1 MIVRGPRP
9 SDNFAQIS
17 NAALADQ
24 RLSFRARG
32 VLAYLLSRPVGWT
45 ATSDGLSK
53 QAKEGRDAVRTALN
67 ELLDAGYL
75 IRVKRHDER
84 GQWVTDVH
92 VTDSPATENQAS
104 ANQSSADQALSTKK
118 ETQEELPTTS
128 SSTGVDGAI
137 QVRPDVS
144 HLEFEQFWVTYPRKV
159 GKQAAKRAYLQA
171 RRRGIMHT
179 TILDAAQRYRDD
191 PNREQQFTAH
201 PTTWLNHGRWD
212 DDPLP
217 ARRSQRT
224 SANDAVAQTLALA
237 GRLGQQ
243 SITGAG
249 PWGQIGARS

>member
-17 NAALADQ
+17 NVALADE

-45 ATSDGLSK
+45 ATSEGLSK

-104 ANQSSADQALSTKK
+104 ANQSSANQALSTKK
-118 ETQEELPTTS
+118 ETQEEVLTP
-128 SSTGVDGAI
+128 STPLRGAAKA
-137 QVRPDVS
+137 RALS
-144 HLEFEQFWVTYPRKV
+144 YSGEFEQFWHTYPRKTAK
-159 GKQAAKRAYLQA
+159 GAAA
-171 RRRGIMHT
+171 RVYSRLRSQGVLHT
-179 TILDAAQRYRDD
+179 DILDGAQRYRDD
-191 PNREQQFTAH
+191 PNRDEQYTRH
-201 PTTWLNHGRWD
+201 PATWLNGHGWLD
-212 DDPLP
+212 EPLP
-217 ARRSQRT
+217 TRARGRT

-237 GRLGQQ
+237 SRLGQQ
-243 SITGAG
+243 SINGAG
-249 PWGQIGARS
+249 PWGQIGAGS